1 MRRILIE
8 RFRHLISFRSET
20 FDRKFLISLAM
31 KVALKFAMHGST
43 HPAYLSEFSNF
54 PRAARKLEHSHE
66 HYENSLEVKAH
77 CSSHCNV
84 IAES

>member
-1 MRRILIE
+1 
-8 RFRHLISFRSET
+8 
-20 FDRKFLISLAM
+20 
-31 KVALKFAMHGST
+31 MHGST